1 MNQACFSAMLAIYG
15 IGGSTMSFRNRGIV
29 QALQVVLFLIAWQ
42 PVLAED
48 LTGIL
53 MVEISGLKDA
63 KGDVYVA
70 VYDSDSTWLSEKT
83 VLSKKV
89 VITEALDGELVR
101 TELQLPLGQYALSV
115 FYDKDNDGELT
126 TNFIGLPKEPIAI
139 SNNAV
144 GKFGPPKYADAV
156 FTLDAEPIIQRI
168 AMNEL

>member
-1 MNQACFSAMLAIYG
+1 MR
-15 IGGSTMSFRNRGIV
+15 FRLKAVVR
-29 QALQVVLFLIAWQ
+29 ALQTLLFLLAWQ
-42 PVLAED
+42 PVLAEE

-53 MVEISGLKDA
+53 TVEISGLKEA
-63 KGDVYVA
+63 SGNVYIA
-70 VYDSDSTWLSEKT
+70 VYDSDSTWLGEKT
-83 VLSKKV
+83 VLSKKL
-89 VITEALDGELVR
+89 VISEALDGELVR

-126 TNFIGLPKEPIAI
+126 TNFIGLPKEPIAL

-144 GKFGPPKYADAV
+144 AKFGPPKYADAV